1 MRQVGKVGWSTTEGE
16 KRARRTAHESSGQKR
31 PMVGKGGPVQSGP
44 GRRPEEA
51 DCRRG
56 PGVGWTWVRRLAP
69 GRAGAS
75 GRRPEEAEGRLGDP
89 GSWLDVTVLRQ
100 AGAGGRG
107 AQLLKSWV
115 LGDVTVNVGRG
126 AGRRSG
132 GGEAGA
138 RLSARG
144 TR

>member
-75 GRRPEEAEGRLGDP
+75 GDGQKTDRRRGDP

-100 AGAGGRG
+100 GRVVGGPN
-107 AQLLKSWV
+107 S
-115 LGDVTVNVGRG
+115 
-126 AGRRSG
+126 
-132 GGEAGA
+132 
-138 RLSARG
+138 
-144 TR
+144 